1 MNKRASGWSRN
12 NWSANRKHSVEY
24 SRHLC
29 DITRSTTLTGKTR
42 PRTFSD
48 SEATRSILIP
58 RCTYNGQYDDFR
70 KRNLTMGRQESVKNL
85 PFQGSVLNTNKEFHG
100 IGGKNEVKDTN
111 SNSDSLAAVP
121 HQVNGEVS
129 PMYHSMY
136 CGMDEDDDRS
146 ACDSVLSF
154 ACSGF
159 TNVDVEKQRQLGDDE
174 LISKTA
180 KFDAIETWLQHLPK
194 PVLRTKFGKTPNS
207 KN

>member
-1 MNKRASGWSRN
+1 MNNRHLGLSRN

-29 DITRSTTLTGKTR
+29 DVTRSTTLTGKMR
-42 PRTFSD
+42 PRAFSD

-58 RCTYNGQYDDFR
+58 TSTYNGQYDDFR
-70 KRNLTMGRQESVKNL
+70 KRNLTKGRRESVKNL
-85 PFQGSVLNTNKEFHG
+85 PFQGSVLNTNKKFYR
-100 IGGKNEVKDTN
+100 IWGKNEVKDTN
-111 SNSDSLAAVP
+111 SNSDSLAAIP
-121 HQVNGEVS
+121 QQVNGEVS

-136 CGMDEDDDRS
+136 CGMDDDES
-146 ACDSVLSF
+146 SICDSVLSF

-159 TNVDVEKQRQLGDDE
+159 TNVDTEKQRQLDDNE
-174 LISKTA
+174 LLSRGA

-194 PVLRTKFGKTPNS
+194 PVLRTDFGKTSNS